1 MNRIILVGRIKEI
14 NGENVILSVPSE
26 EKNEN
31 GEYTYDDIPCHLNF
45 INKVQTYCK
54 VGDIIALHG
63 KLKHFDNEYFVFA
76 EKVSFLKSN
85 VSEKEVEQ
93 EHELS

>member
-14 NGENVILSVPSE
+14 NEKSVIVSVPSE
-26 EKNEN
+26 KKNEN
-31 GEYTYDDIPCHLNF
+31 GEYTYDDILCY
-45 INKVQTYCK
+45 INMMNKYCK
-54 VGDIIALHG
+54 VGDIIALRG
-63 KLKHFDNEYFVFA
+63 KLKHCDNKYFVFA

-85 VSEKEVEQ
+85 VNEEEVEQ